1 MTEEMANSSS
11 FEYQGANLDIPN
23 PPKDLSYADFDDY
36 RNREILKANGVGL
49 SEKELLAALSHK
61 ITTLQGAAAHTLG
74 SLVCQAAAVPL
85 FGLLRSWDDTVQVEA
100 AYALARL
107 GVPEGKEALIH
118 CLDYLIDAYLCPPIA
133 AGYLARLGDPQG
145 FPVIVQC
152 LQEGLLPNRMLA
164 CRQLFFFIPF
174 LNTPGY
180 SGKTL
185 DVFTQ
190 FERALGDVE
199 ADIQWQAIVQL
210 REIRA
215 PQVKAM
221 LARYVGK
228 VQDDQ
233 LRKAA
238 QAILER

>member
-1 MTEEMANSSS
+1 MPEEMS

-23 PPKDLSYADFDDY
+23 PPKDLSYADFDDFRY
-36 RNREILKANGVGL
+36 REILKANGVGL
-49 SEKELLAALSHK
+49 SEKELIIALGHK

-74 SLVCQAAAVPL
+74 SLACQAAAVPL
-85 FGLLRSWDDTVQVEA
+85 FGLLKSWDDTVQVEA

-133 AGYLARLGDPQG
+133 AGYLARLGDSQG

-164 CRQLFFFIPF
+164 CKQLFFFTSF
-174 LNTPGY
+174 LDAPGPV
-180 SGKTL
+180 GKSM
-185 DVFTQ
+185 DVFGE
-190 FERALGDVE
+190 FERTLNDME
-199 ADIQWQAIVQL
+199 SDIQWQAIVQL
-210 REIRA
+210 REIHA
-215 PQVKAM
+215 PQVKAI
-221 LARYVGK
+221 LARYIGQ

-238 QAILER
+238 QAILDS